1 MKRRQ
6 ITIVL
11 LILLVITGC
20 RKQYRATEVDLAN
33 YGWTMF
39 EEGNYSESNRWFL
52 ESLQVDSLYKDGYNG
67 AGWSFG
73 KVQFLDSSIVYFSA
87 GLDYVQDPNILA
99 NTDYEL
105 KSGLCFAFNALG
117 DDSSSLV
124 WGNSLL
130 TDWATAGVQQWT
142 FSHDTTITHLDV
154 YVVMAVGYFRS
165 GLFAES
171 LSMVQSILLELD
183 PTITFA
189 PDINTVAG
197 RNALADEIEFLQVLL
212 R

>member
-1 MKRRQ
+1 M
-6 ITIVL
+6 IF
-11 LILLVITGC
+11 LVVTSC
-20 RKQYRATEVDLAN
+20 RKQYQATEVDLAN
-33 YGWTMF
+33 YGWTLF
-39 EEGNYSESNRWFL
+39 EEGNFTESNRWFI
-52 ESLQVDSLYKDGYNG
+52 ESLKVDTLYKDGYNG

-73 KVQFLDSSIVYFSA
+73 KVRSLDSSIVYLSE
-87 GLDYVQDPNILA
+87 GLNYTQDPNIIA

-105 KSGLCFAFNALG
+105 KSGLCFAYNALG
-117 DDSSSLV
+117 DDSASLA

-130 TDWATAGVQQWT
+130 TDWTNTNVTQWS
-142 FSHDTTITHLDV
+142 FSHDTTITHLDI

-171 LSMVQSILLELD
+171 LTMVQTVLAELD
-183 PTITFA
+183 PTITFT
-189 PDINTVAG
+189 PDITSVAG